1 MRWLH
6 LQSDSPTAI
15 FHANTA
21 DGGLGIPSIVI
32 RVPRLRRT
40 RLVKMTQSDDPLIK
54 IMVSSRT
61 GEAAV
66 RLGSGFKR
74 LGEVQITNKQS
85 EWRAWR
91 EKLISKTDGRGL
103 QYHDGFGDGWI
114 TEPLFPAK
122 GWEFVN
128 ALRVRCNAMKT
139 PARARRG
146 DRGDPIC
153 RLDKQTA
160 IATHISQM
168 CQLTH
173 GLSRVKRHDGIVKL
187 VRAGL
192 QRVGEAVGP

>member
-1 MRWLH
+1 M
-6 LQSDSPTAI
+6 

-21 DGGLGIPSIVI
+21 DGGLGIPSMVSRI
-32 RVPRLRRT
+32 PRLRRT

-74 LGEVQITNKQS
+74 LREVQITNKQS

-103 QYHDGFGDGWI
+103 QYHDGFGNGWI

-173 GLSRVKRHDGIVKL
+173 GLRVKRHDGIVKL